1 MAPCSAARA
10 CSSRALPR
18 ASAALVIGSSRNP
31 GHRQRLKEYGADLA
45 IDNGDAR
52 WVDQVLQ
59 ATGGKGVDL
68 VIDRFRKYLQRHAKS
83 DRHSRTSISTCMR
96 CAASS
101 TSASPFALAA

>member
-68 VIDRFRKYLQRHAKS
+68 VIDRFQE
-83 DRHSRTSISTCMR
+83 I
-96 CAASS
+96 SS
-101 TSASPFALAA
+101 TPRKKRPPFADVDFNLHALRRIQYL